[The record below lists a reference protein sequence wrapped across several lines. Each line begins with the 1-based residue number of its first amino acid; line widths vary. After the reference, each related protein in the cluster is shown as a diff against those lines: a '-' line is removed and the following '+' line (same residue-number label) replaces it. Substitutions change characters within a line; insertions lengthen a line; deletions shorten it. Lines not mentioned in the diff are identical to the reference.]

1 MSARNALLGIVLG
14 GLLSAVP
21 ARADDVRPVQIQIR
35 EREPGSFL
43 VQWRVPTVI
52 PVRAMPSPVL
62 PDHCEPEGERVI
74 IEQAGSWISRQ
85 TYRCSE
91 GIAGYEVGI
100 RYPVPNP
107 SITAV
112 FRVELLSG
120 ERFAHALD
128 PLEESWL
135 VPAAN
140 VGAFTAWIGDAR
152 SAVLTGARHIA
163 GHWVHVVFLIAL
175 LLLGGALG
183 SIRLVSAF
191 AIGQLAAVLLTA
203 IAGRSFGPVVAE
215 VCVAIAVV
223 LLARESMRSEI
234 DRARVDGLAAGAGFF
249 HGLALGSLIP
259 ATAGPIL
266 IGASHLLV
274 LVLGMDAA
282 LLVLA
287 AVVSVLGKIVAPR
300 WNPGWLRPAITYGV
314 AGIAVA
320 AALTLLSTQGAT
332 TRDDVAASQQL
343 PASLASSASVGGAGS
358 RRLAPQ
364 MVDAP
369 IQSFL
374 AIEPFEIRHEIQ
386 FQLRDLL
393 TETGLNLRRGGFVE
407 VEQQSGVLSR
417 LSTFSESRT
426 TLEIDGETAAGIIDR
441 ASFLTVDLQGVLPRQ
456 EAVREPVD
464 EALVGVT
471 VVYLAPS
478 VPEEVALN
486 WSAVFDLA
494 ETIPATVIDPES
506 SRPLMLSA
514 EQPTLQWKNEL
525 LDDPIPTITEVVV
538 EPATLP
544 VPFVSL
550 PFLALAVGLGVSGWR
565 GRHKAASFAAVR
577 VMLAAAIVVGPLAEV
592 ALALPI
598 SVGGVSSENKARR
611 ILASVLPNVYRALEF
626 RSEEAAFDRLA
637 VAVTGETLTEVY
649 LEHRRSLVMEERGG
663 ARARVDAVE
672 VTDVRDVEPRNDGG
686 FDAVASWSVGGNVTH
701 FGHRHFRQN
710 SYDARV
716 SVVPVDGI
724 WKIRTIEVL
733 GEERV
738 R

>member
-1 MSARNALLGIVLG
+1 MKFKTLLGAVSAVA
-14 GLLSAVP
+14 LSAVP
-21 ARADDVRPVQIQIR
+21 AAADDVRPVQIQIR

-43 VQWRVPTVI
+43 VQWRVPQVI
-52 PVRAMPSPVL
+52 PVRAMPTPVL
-62 PDHCEPEGERVI
+62 PDHCEPEGERVV
-74 IEQAGSWISRQ
+74 IEQSGSWINRQ

-107 SITAV
+107 SITTV

-152 SAVLTGARHIA
+152 SAVITGVQHIF
-163 GHWVHVVFLIAL
+163 GHWVHIVFLIAL

-191 AIGQLAAVLLTA
+191 ALGQLGAVLLTA

-223 LLARESMRSEI
+223 FLAREAMRSEI
-234 DRARVDGLAAGAGFF
+234 DRTRVDGLAAGAGFF
-249 HGLALGSLIP
+249 HGLALGNLLP
-259 ATAGPIL
+259 AVAGPSL

-282 LLVLA
+282 LLLLA
-287 AVVSVLGKIVAPR
+287 AALSALNQVVAPR
-300 WNPGWLRPAITYGV
+300 WNPAWLRPAITYG
-314 AGIAVA
+314 AAAIAVA
-320 AALTLLSTQGAT
+320 AALTLLSTRGGTVQ
-332 TRDDVAASQQL
+332 DDTAASQQL
-343 PASLASSASVGGAGS
+343 PASLASSASASGAGS

-364 MVDAP
+364 IVDAP

-386 FQLRDLL
+386 FQLRDVL

-407 VEQQSGVLSR
+407 IAQQAEVLSQ
-417 LSTFSESRT
+417 LGEFAELHA
-426 TLEIDGETAAGIIDR
+426 TLEIDGEPATGLIDR

-456 EAVREPVD
+456 EAVREAVD

-471 VVYLAPS
+471 VVYLTPS
-478 VPEEVALN
+478 VPERVDLS
-486 WSAVFDLA
+486 WSAVFDVA
-494 ETIPATVIDPES
+494 PTIPATVIDPES

-525 LDDPIPTITEVVV
+525 LDNPIPTITEVVV
-538 EPATLP
+538 EPANLP
-544 VPFVSL
+544 LPLVSL
-550 PFLALAVGLGVSGWR
+550 PFLIAAVVLAVSGWR
-565 GRHKAASFAAVR
+565 GRHKAVSFAAVR
-577 VMLAAAIVVGPLAEV
+577 VMLAAAIVVGPLAEM
-592 ALALPI
+592 AIALPI
-598 SVGGVSSENKARR
+598 SVGGVSSEAKARR

-626 RSEEAAFDRLA
+626 RSEEAAYDRLA
-637 VAVTGETLTEVY
+637 VAVTGATLTDVY

-672 VTDVRDVEPRNDGG
+672 VTDVRDVEPRSDGG
-686 FDAVASWSVGGNVTH
+686 FDATASWMVGGNVTH

-716 SVVPVDGI
+716 AVVPVDGI